1 MSDVK
6 ATSGSSATIARRD
19 AWADAP
25 NAIAED
31 SQTASD
37 RFSVAFS
44 SIRNI
49 LHLGFGSLVVLLV
62 VAGAIGFHALRSMSR
77 EVTGSFAQVQE
88 QSQLSSRLSANIAQQ
103 LQAAALYLDTRD
115 SATLADFRTL
125 GWDAHA
131 TQRRMNARR
140 GQSAQ
145 EVALTASIDERLSL
159 VETHFARSPR
169 LADLGRLGE
178 ARAEAA
184 RARPIATQLLADMD
198 RLGEVKAR
206 KVNDASRSLSNYA
219 QRRSL
224 WLVTL
229 IGVAVLCAFAVVTR
243 TVRSVSEPLTGLV
256 GHAMAFSDGD
266 LTVRTLGK
274 MPREFE
280 ILAQALNHTGESLS
294 KIVAVVAATSDSVAQ
309 SAHDL
314 SSVSNELSHSAGQT
328 SSSMGDVS
336 SGAESQVHE
345 LRQISNALRE
355 IRSQAT
361 GMLSGAAEVS
371 SLAASIEETSN
382 TRRRE
387 LERTLGILT
396 DVKHS
401 VDQATREVAVLNDT
415 AVDINRFVE
424 TVSRIAEQT
433 NLLALNAAI
442 EAARAGRAGKGFAV
456 VADEVRKLAEQA
468 QGAAD
473 EIVVLT
479 TKVTDRVTTTTR
491 AMVESSARVGEIERI
506 SKDVEDALTTIAAAA
521 ERTRHAAAGVATSA
535 DANVKVVSIAAES
548 ISSIARAAE
557 GHASAAEQV
566 SAATQEQSAACE
578 QMSAASAELLE
589 GSSLLR
595 ELIKGLRVDELKAS
609 SVSIEQRKAAIHFTA
624 KRSKAS

>member
-1 MSDVK
+1 MSNAVK
-6 ATSGSSATIARRD
+6 VTPISSA
-19 AWADAP
+19 AWAEAP
-25 NAIAED
+25 NA
-31 SQTASD
+31 SPHRMLTPTARLSL
-37 RFSVAFS
+37 AFR
-44 SIRNI
+44 SIRSI
-49 LHLGFGSLVVLLV
+49 LQLGFGSLVVLLV
-62 VAGAIGFHALRSMSR
+62 IAGAIGFHALRSMSR
-77 EVTGSFAQVQE
+77 EVTGSFTQVQE
-88 QSQLSSRLSANIAQQ
+88 QSQLSSRLSADIAQQ
-103 LQAAALYLDTRD
+103 LQAATVYLDTRD
-115 SATLADFRTL
+115 PTVLAEFRAL

-131 TQRRMNARR
+131 TQRRMNSRR

-145 EVALTASIDERLSL
+145 EVALTASIDEKLST
-159 VETHFARSPR
+159 VETHFARSHR
-169 LADLGRLGE
+169 LADLGRSAD
-178 ARAEAA
+178 ARTEAA
-184 RARPIATQLLADMD
+184 LARPIAKQILADMD

-206 KVNDASRSLSNYA
+206 KVADASRSLANYA

-229 IGVAVLCAFAVVTR
+229 IGVALLCAFAVVTR

-256 GHAMAFSDGD
+256 SHAMAFSDGD
-266 LTVRTLGK
+266 LTVRTLGA

-294 KIVAVVAATSDSVAQ
+294 KIVAVVAATADSVAR

-328 SSSMGDVS
+328 SSSMGEVS
-336 SGAESQVHE
+336 SGAEAQVHE
-345 LRQISNALRE
+345 LRQISDALGE
-355 IRSQAT
+355 IRSQAN
-361 GMLSGAAEVS
+361 GVLAGAAEVNG
-371 SLAASIEETSN
+371 LAASIEQTSN

-468 QGAAD
+468 QSAAD
-473 EIVVLT
+473 DIVVLT
-479 TKVTDRVTTTTR
+479 SKVTERVTTTTR
-491 AMVESSARVGEIERI
+491 AMVESSTRVGEIERI

-521 ERTRHAAAGVATSA
+521 EKTRHAAAGVATSA
-535 DANVKVVSIAAES
+535 GANVKIVSVAAES

-595 ELIKGLRVDELKAS
+595 ELVQGLRVDEIMAS
-609 SVSIEQRKAAIHFTA
+609 RVSVEQQQAALHFTA
-624 KRSKAS
+624 RRSKAS

>member
-1 MSDVK
+1 M
-6 ATSGSSATIARRD
+6 TPISSATLARRE
-19 AWADAP
+19 AWVDAP
-25 NAIAED
+25 NAIDDDALG
-31 SQTASD
+31 AFD
-37 RFSVAFS
+37 RLFATFT
-44 SIRNI
+44 SIRSI
-49 LHLGFGSLVVLLV
+49 LHLGFGSLVILLV
-62 VAGAIGFHALRSMSR
+62 VAGAIGFHALRSMSS
-77 EVTGSFAQVQE
+77 EVTHSFALVQE
-88 QSQLSSRLSANIAQQ
+88 QSQLSSRLSADIAQQ
-103 LQAAALYLDTRD
+103 LQAASIYLDTRD
-115 SATLADFRTL
+115 SATLADFRAL

-131 TQRRMNARR
+131 TQRKMNARR

-145 EVALTASIDERLSL
+145 EVALTASIDEKLSL
-159 VETHFARSPR
+159 VETHFARAHR
-169 LADLGRLGE
+169 LADLGRVGE
-178 ARAEAA
+178 ARTEGAL
-184 RARPIATQLLADMD
+184 ARPVATQILTDMD

-206 KVNDASRSLSNYA
+206 KVADASRSLRNYA
-219 QRRSL
+219 HRRSL

-229 IGVAVLCAFAVVTR
+229 IGVALLCAFAVVTR
-243 TVRSVSEPLTGLV
+243 TIRSVSEPLTSLV

-266 LTVRTLGK
+266 LTVRTLGR

-294 KIVAVVAATSDSVAQ
+294 KIVAVVAVTADSVAQ

-345 LRQISNALRE
+345 LRQISDALGE
-355 IRSQAT
+355 IRGQAM
-361 GMLSGAAEVS
+361 GMLSGAAEVN
-371 SLAASIEETSN
+371 SLAASIEQTSN
-382 TRRRE
+382 TRRQE

-401 VDQATREVAVLNDT
+401 VDQATSEVAVLNDT

-473 EIVVLT
+473 EIVLLT
-479 TKVTDRVTTTTR
+479 TRVTDRVTTTTR
-491 AMVESSARVGEIERI
+491 AMVASSTRVGEIERI

-521 ERTRHAAAGVATSA
+521 AKTRHAAAGVATSA
-535 DANVKVVSIAAES
+535 DANVKVVSVAAES

-609 SVSIEQRKAAIHFTA
+609 SVSVEQQKAAMHFTA

>member
-1 MSDVK
+1 VSES
-6 ATSGSSATIARRD
+6 ATVTPISSA
-19 AWADAP
+19 
-25 NAIAED
+25 AIASAAPPELPLGRL
-31 SQTASD
+31 SLAMH
-37 RFSVAFS
+37 
-44 SIRNI
+44 SIRGI
-49 LHLGFGSLVVLLV
+49 LQVGFGSLVVLLA
-62 VAGAIGFHALRSMSR
+62 VAGAIGFHALHSMSR
-77 EVTGSFAQVQE
+77 EVRASFADVQE
-88 QSQLSSRLSANIAQQ
+88 QSQLSSRLSSDIAQQ
-103 LQAAALYLDTRD
+103 LQAATVYLDTRD
-115 SATLADFRTL
+115 SATLAEFRAL

-131 TQRRMNARR
+131 TQRTMNARR

-159 VETHFARSPR
+159 VENHFARAHR
-169 LADLGRLGE
+169 LADLGRVGE
-178 ARAEAA
+178 ARSEAA
-184 RARPIATQLLADMD
+184 LARPLVGQILGDID

-206 KVNDASRSLSNYA
+206 KVADASRSLSRYA
-219 QRRSL
+219 TRRSF
-224 WLVTL
+224 WLMTL
-229 IGVAVLCAFAVVTR
+229 IGLALLCAFAVVTR
-243 TVRSVSEPLTGLV
+243 TVRSVSEPLAGLV
-256 GHAMAFSDGD
+256 SHAMAFSGGD
-266 LTVRTLGK
+266 LTVRTVGR

-294 KIVAVVAATSDSVAQ
+294 RIVAVVAATSDSVAQ

-314 SSVSNELSHSAGQT
+314 SSVSNQLSESAGQT
-328 SSSMGDVS
+328 SSSMGEVS
-336 SGAESQVHE
+336 SGADVQVHE
-345 LRQISNALRE
+345 LRQISDALRE
-355 IRSQAT
+355 IRSQAL
-361 GMLSGAAEVS
+361 GMLAGAGDVNA
-371 SLAASIEETSN
+371 LAASIEQTSN

-401 VDQATREVAVLNDT
+401 VDQATQEVAVLNDT

-479 TKVTDRVTTTTR
+479 TRVTDRVTTTTR
-491 AMVESSARVGEIERI
+491 AMVESSTRVGEIERI

-521 ERTRHAAAGVATSA
+521 EKTRHAAAGVASAA
-535 DANVKVVSIAAES
+535 DANVKVVSVAAES
-548 ISSIARAAE
+548 ISSIARTAE

-589 GSSLLR
+589 NSSLLR
-595 ELIKGLRVDELKAS
+595 EMVKGLRVDEIRAS
-609 SVSIEQRKAAIHFTA
+609 AVSPEQHLAALDFEA
-624 KRSKAS
+624 KRAKAG

>member
-1 MSDVK
+1 VSDP
-6 ATSGSSATIARRD
+6 TIPRISEEIDAAARPELPLGRLSM
-19 AWADAP
+19 AL
-25 NAIAED
+25 
-31 SQTASD
+31 
-37 RFSVAFS
+37 S
-44 SIRNI
+44 SIRGI
-49 LHLGFGSLVVLLV
+49 LQVGFGSLVVLLA

-77 EVTGSFAQVQE
+77 EVVGSFAQVQE
-88 QSQLSSRLSANIAQQ
+88 QSQLSSRLSSDIAQQ
-103 LQAAALYLDTRD
+103 LQAATVYLDTRD
-115 SATLADFRTL
+115 SATLAEFRAL

-131 TQRRMNARR
+131 TQRRMNSRR

-159 VETHFARSPR
+159 VENHFARAHR
-169 LADLGRLGE
+169 LADLGRVGE
-178 ARAEAA
+178 ARTEAA
-184 RARPIATQLLADMD
+184 LARPLVSQILGDID

-206 KVNDASRSLSNYA
+206 KVADASRSLARYA
-219 QRRSL
+219 TRRSF
-224 WLVTL
+224 WLLTL
-229 IGVAVLCAFAVVTR
+229 IGVALLCAFAVVTR
-243 TVRSVSEPLTGLV
+243 TIRSVSEPLAGLV
-256 GHAMAFSDGD
+256 SHAMAFSGGD
-266 LTVRTLGK
+266 LTVRTAGK

-294 KIVAVVAATSDSVAQ
+294 RIVAVVAATSDSVAQ

-314 SSVSNELSHSAGQT
+314 SSVSNQLSESAGQT
-328 SSSMGDVS
+328 SSSMGEVS
-336 SGAESQVHE
+336 TGAEAQVHE
-345 LRQISNALRE
+345 LRQISDALRE
-355 IRSQAT
+355 IRSQAL
-361 GMLSGAAEVS
+361 GMLSGAGDVNA
-371 SLAASIEETSN
+371 LAASIEQTST

-479 TKVTDRVTTTTR
+479 TRVTDRVTTTTR
-491 AMVESSARVGEIERI
+491 AMIESSTRVGEIERI

-521 ERTRHAAAGVATSA
+521 EKTRHAAAGVATAA
-535 DANVKVVSIAAES
+535 DANVQVVSGAAES
-548 ISSIARAAE
+548 ITSVARTAE

-595 ELIKGLRVDELKAS
+595 ELVKGLRVDEIKAS
-609 SVSIEQRKAAIHFTA
+609 AVSPEQHLAALDFEA
-624 KRSKAS
+624 KRAKVG